1 MWKQLN
7 CPLTDEWVNKLW
19 HMWNIIWIQQRV
31 KSLTCATID
40 VSVLS
45 HVWFFL
51 TLWNV
56 ARQAPLCMRFSRQEY
71 WSGLPFPTP
80 GDLPYLKMEPK
91 SLISPAL
98 AGRFFMTS
106 TTWEACYNRYD
117 LWKHCAKWKKSV
129 TKRPHVINIW
139 LSLYKVSSVSKSKE
153 T

>member
-1 MWKQLN
+1 MWKQLK
-7 CPLTDEWVNKLW
+7 CPLTDEWVNKMW

-51 TLWNV
+51 TLWTV

-139 LSLYKVSSVSKSKE
+139 LSLYKY
-153 T
+153 